1 MVGAAVRAEVVE
13 GEEIG
18 RECDVAFGR
27 EALGECLEVGAG
39 SGERVENEHA
49 GKRRGASRLVEVS
62 GHLALAA
69 RVLAGGP

>member
-13 GEEIG
+13 GEEVG

-49 GKRRGASRLVEVS
+49 GKRRGPPGS
-62 GHLALAA
+62 
-69 RVLAGGP
+69 